1 MNLFKIILQSYKMIY
16 NKTVNT
22 VLLFI
27 FKHFF
32 PKKTKISCSLLTF
45 FGLYK

>member
-1 MNLFKIILQSYKMIY
+1 MNLFKIISQSHKMIY
-16 NKTVNT
+16 NKTANT
-22 VLLFI
+22 VFLFI

-32 PKKTKISCSLLTF
+32 PKKTEISCSLLTF